1 MATIDDVARRAG
13 VSASTVSYVLSGKR
27 TISAETR
34 RRVLRSIDELDYR
47 PNASARALA
56 SRRVNAL
63 ALVAPLRADN
73 NVPVVMQFVAAVA
86 TAARERDHDVL
97 LVTGEEGDEGVRR
110 VHSASLVD
118 AVLLMDVED
127 GDARLPM
134 LRTLGLPS
142 VLIGHPEEPEGLS
155 CVDLDHRQAAA
166 VALDHLAALG
176 HRTVGMLGSP
186 PAVYARRS
194 TYAMRFAEGFE
205 SAARRRALD
214 AHWCAVDQ
222 SFDATSE
229 AIEHIMKALPDLTA
243 LVVHNEAILGTV
255 LAVLERLSCKV
266 PEEMSIVALCPTDL
280 AVNQRV
286 GLTSIDVAA
295 QQIGTAAVEMVLRE
309 LAGPASAETRLIA
322 PALTVRA
329 STATPKLRSA
339 DDHAAVVP
347 ALDTRTQS

>member
-1 MATIDDVARRAG
+1 MATIDDVAKRAG

-34 RRVLRSIDELDYR
+34 RRVMRSVHELDYR

-97 LVTGEEGDEGVRR
+97 LVTQEEGDEGVRR
-110 VHSASLVD
+110 VRAASLVD
-118 AVLLMDVED
+118 AVLVMDVED
-127 GDARLPM
+127 DDTRLPM
-134 LRTLGLPS
+134 LRSLGLPC
-142 VLIGHPEEPEGLS
+142 VLIGHPDEPDGLS
-155 CVDLDHRQAAA
+155 CVDLDHAQAAA

-176 HRTVGMLGSP
+176 HRRVGMLGSP
-186 PAVYARRS
+186 AAVYARRS

-205 SAARRRALD
+205 RAAQRRSLQAQ
-214 AHWCAVDQ
+214 WCPVDQ
-222 SFDATSE
+222 SFDAARG
-229 AIEHIMKALPDLTA
+229 AIEHLIGQRPDLTA

-255 LAVLERLSCKV
+255 LAVLERLSRRV
-266 PEEMSIVALCPTDL
+266 PDDMSIVALCPTDL

-286 GLTSIDVAA
+286 PLTSIDVAA
-295 QQIGTAAVEMVLRE
+295 QQVGTAAVEMVLRE
-309 LAGPASAETRLIA
+309 LAGEAPAETRLVA
-322 PALTVRA
+322 PSLTARA
-329 STATPKLRSA
+329 STTS
-339 DDHAAVVP
+339 
-347 ALDTRTQS
+347 LDSTREQQ

>member
-1 MATIDDVARRAG
+1 MATIDDVARHAG

-34 RRVLRSIDELDYR
+34 GRVLRSVEELDYR

-56 SRRVNAL
+56 SRRLNTL

-73 NVPVVMQFVAAVA
+73 NVPVIMQFVAAVA

-97 LVTGEEGDEGVRR
+97 LVTQEEGDEGVRR
-110 VHSASLVD
+110 VRSASLVD
-118 AVLLMDVED
+118 AVLVMDLED
-127 GDARLPM
+127 DDARLPM
-134 LRTLGLPS
+134 LRSLGLPC
-142 VLIGHPEEPEGLS
+142 VLIGHPEESDGLS

-166 VALDHLAALG
+166 TALDHLAGLG

-186 PAVYARRS
+186 PAVYTRRS

-205 SAARRRALD
+205 RAARRRSLRTQ
-214 AHWCAVDQ
+214 WCAVDQ

-229 AIEHIMKALPDLTA
+229 AIEHLVTQRPDLTA

-255 LAVLERLSCKV
+255 LAVLERRSLRV
-266 PEEMSIVALCPTDL
+266 PDDVSIVALCPTDL

-286 GLTSIDVAA
+286 PLTSIDVAA
-295 QQIGTAAVEMVLRE
+295 QQVGEAAVEMVLRE
-309 LAGPASAETRLIA
+309 LTGEASAETRLVA
-322 PALTVRA
+322 PTLSVRA
-329 STATPKLRSA
+329 STAARAIVTSG
-339 DDHAAVVP
+339 
-347 ALDTRTQS
+347 